1 MKLKLRKVKRTLYS
15 LFINNFLLKLLSLA
29 TAILLWFGVSSTVK
43 TKYQFYSYVDVINI
57 PEDFEVVKVK
67 PEKVKVIVEG
77 RRRFFGRPTFDKVFV
92 YVDGKRLKEGKNELK
107 VNLMLEGFDKDDV
120 VVVEPESVIIFAR
133 KLRKE
138 EVY

>member
-1 MKLKLRKVKRTLYS
+1 MKLKLRKIKKGLYS
-15 LFINNFLLKLLSLA
+15 IFLENFLLKLLSL
-29 TAILLWFGVSSTVK
+29 TVAILIWFGVSSTVK
-43 TKYQFYSYVDVINI
+43 TKYQFYSYVDVIDI
-57 PEDFEVVKVK
+57 PNDLEVIKIK

-77 RRRFFGRPTFDKVFV
+77 RRKIFNRPTFDKVAV

-133 KLRKE
+133 KSKE
-138 EVY
+138 KEVY